1 MMEKSAN
8 KVWTQIFKEKIMQG
22 FYSSNFALDSWKM
35 IDFDV
40 ERFNKAN
47 LYTYMYWNFFF
58 SYFFSNG

>member
-22 FYSSNFALDSWKM
+22 FYSSNYALDSWKM

-47 LYTYMYWNFFF
+47 LYT
-58 SYFFSNG
+58 